1 MQPAGFDHII
11 VGAGSAG
18 CALAS
23 RLAQDPLRRVL
34 LIEAGGNDRHLLVRM
49 PKALGLLH
57 RDRRRV
63 WQHRVEP
70 QAQPDRPAEIWP
82 RGRML
87 GGTGSIN
94 GMVCTYGHPADYDAW
109 AAAGLDG
116 WSAAE
121 VMPILHGI
129 TAPGD
134 ADLPPARQRGALRT
148 TRPNQ
153 HPRACEA
160 FLDSCAGLGYAR
172 VADMNTARHG
182 GVGQYIYAVDRGRRV
197 SAVDAFLRPALQG
210 GRLVLMR
217 DCTVERLL
225 LDGDRVTG
233 IELRRAGGALQRL
246 HAPQVTLCAGTIGS
260 PELLLRSGIGPAE
273 ELRALGIAVALDLP
287 QVGRNMTEHVGTMLS
302 FPLSGTA
309 GNNHLLRGPRV
320 LASAA
325 RWLTGQGIL
334 AFGPY
339 EVGGLLSEQPG
350 SGPPDYQIYFSP
362 VSFRRDAAGR
372 ILPYRTESRPG
383 ATMIA
388 NLLRPISAGHITL
401 QHQNGRLVPRIQP
414 GWLTAPADRAA
425 ALRLLRLMWRIS
437 ETAPLRDVLGPEQN
451 YRQLAQDDDG
461 LFAQFLANSRTSCH
475 AAGSCRMA
483 TTPAAGVT
491 DARLRVHGIAGLR
504 IADLSVTPT
513 MISGNTSIPAM
524 MIGLRCGDFIAA
536 EG

>member
-1 MQPAGFDHII
+1 MQPSGFDHII

-23 RLAQDPLRRVL
+23 RLAQDPRRRVL
-34 LIEAGGNDRHLLVRM
+34 LLEAGGSDRHLLVRM

-57 RDRRRV
+57 RDRHRV
-63 WQHRVEP
+63 WHHQVEA
-70 QAQPDRPAEIWP
+70 QAHPPRPAEVWP

-109 AAAGLDG
+109 AGAGLGG

-121 VMPILHGI
+121 VMPVLHAI

-134 ADLPPARQRGALRT
+134 ADLPRDRQQGRLRT
-148 TRPNQ
+148 ARPNH
-153 HPRACEA
+153 HPAACEA
-160 FLDSCAGLGYAR
+160 FLNSCAQLGYAR
-172 VADMNTARHG
+172 VADMNAAPHG
-182 GVGQYIYAVDRGRRV
+182 GVGQYFYALDRGRRV
-197 SAVDAFLRPALQG
+197 SAADTFLRPALRG
-210 GRLVLMR
+210 GGLALMR
-217 DCTVERLL
+217 DCTVQRLL
-225 LDGDRVTG
+225 LDGHTVTG
-233 IELRRAGGALQRL
+233 VEIRRADGGLQRL
-246 HAPQVTLCAGTIGS
+246 HAPQVTLCAGTIGT

-273 ELRALGIAVALDLP
+273 ELRALGIPVVLDLP

-302 FPLSGTA
+302 FPLLGTA
-309 GNNHLLRGPRV
+309 GNNYLLRGPRM

-325 RWLTGQGIL
+325 RWLAGRGIL

-339 EVGGLLSEQPG
+339 EVGGLLPDQPG
-350 SGPPDYQIYFSP
+350 SGRPDYQIYFSP

-372 ILPYRTESRPG
+372 ILPYRAEQRPG

-388 NLLRPISAGHITL
+388 NLLRPISPGRITL
-401 QHQNGRLVPRIQP
+401 QHQGGRLAPRILP
-414 GWLTAPADRAA
+414 GWLSEPVDRTA
-425 ALRLLRLMWRIS
+425 ALRLLRLMWQIAG
-437 ETAPLRDVLGPEQN
+437 TAPLRDLLGPEQN
-451 YRQLAQDDDG
+451 YGQLAQDDDG

-483 TTPAAGVT
+483 TSAAEGVT

-536 EG
+536 ES